1 MGTHIVKF
9 GPTQYIPPQQKFVR
23 KDFKLFRWIS
33 NSMAIAINKRKH
45 YKMKMMK
52 NKTMMK
58 NKAMMIFQI

>member
-45 YKMKMMK
+45 DEE
-52 NKTMMK
+52 
-58 NKAMMIFQI
+58 